1 MASKDIKLKVIP
13 EPAPKSRV
21 VTEVQ
26 VGEDEGEG
34 EESKNANRVNY
45 VCGNCNAIIA
55 KNVVQGSMKEQVV
68 KCTDCNAYNE
78 FP

>member
-21 VTEVQ
+21 VTEAYS
-26 VGEDEGEG
+26 GEDEGE
-34 EESKNANRVNY
+34 ESEKVNRVNY

-55 KNVVQGSMKEQVV
+55 KDVVEGSMKEQVV
-68 KCTDCNAYNE
+68 KCNACDAYNE

>member
-1 MASKDIKLKVIP
+1 MASKNIKLKVIP

-21 VTEVQ
+21 VIEAFK
-26 VGEDEGEG
+26 GKDEGEKG
-34 EESKNANRVNY
+34 ITAKRVNY

-55 KNVVQGSMKEQVV
+55 ENVIEGSMKDQVV
-68 KCTDCNAYNE
+68 KCNACNSYNE

>member
-21 VTEVQ
+21 VTEAHS
-26 VGEDEGEG
+26 GEDESGQG
-34 EESKNANRVNY
+34 NKGNRVNY

-55 KNVVQGSMKEQVV
+55 KNVIEGSMKEQVV
-68 KCTDCNAYNE
+68 KCNSCNSYNE

>member
-21 VTEVQ
+21 VTEAYS
-26 VGEDEGEG
+26 GEDEGE
-34 EESKNANRVNY
+34 ESKKAGRVNY

-55 KNVVQGSMKEQVV
+55 KDVVEGSMKGQVV
-68 KCTDCNAYNE
+68 KCTACNAYNE

>member
-21 VTEVQ
+21 VTEAYS
-26 VGEDEGEG
+26 G
-34 EESKNANRVNY
+34 EEESGQENKGNRVNY
-45 VCGNCNAIIA
+45 LCGNCNAIIA
-55 KNVVQGSMKEQVV
+55 KNVIEGSMKEQVV
-68 KCTDCNAYNE
+68 KCNVCNAYNE

>member
-21 VTEVQ
+21 VTEAYS
-26 VGEDEGEG
+26 GEAG
-34 EESKNANRVNY
+34 EESNKANRVNY

-55 KNVVQGSMKEQVV
+55 KNVIEGSMKEQVV
-68 KCTDCNAYNE
+68 KCTACNAYNE